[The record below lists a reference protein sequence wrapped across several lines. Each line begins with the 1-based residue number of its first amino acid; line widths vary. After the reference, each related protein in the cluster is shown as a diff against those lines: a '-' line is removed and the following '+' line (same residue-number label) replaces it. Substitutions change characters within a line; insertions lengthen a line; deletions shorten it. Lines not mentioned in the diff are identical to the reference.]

1 MTKIA
6 NLYFNDFFWFTRGY
20 VFSVDYRLKGFGYT
34 FTGICLAVRKKRH
47 ISSLTSFL
55 LRNVFSKVAVELSLT
70 LYGACRLT
78 LKLLEHAK
86 KKETYRSSKLYYLR
100 FKDNNDSLIKL

>member
-1 MTKIA
+1 MLKIA
-6 NLYFNDFFWFTRGY
+6 NTYFDEFFWFSRGY

-34 FTGICLAVRKKRH
+34 FTGLCLAVRKKMH
-47 ISSLTSFL
+47 LSPLTSFL
-55 LRNVFSKVAVELSLT
+55 MRNIFSKVAVELSLT

-86 KKETYRSSKLYYLR
+86 KKEVYRSSKLYYLR